1 MMRFPVRDVIATLL
15 VAVGLVIAGA
25 LAIGA
30 PVPGFGTVG
39 AVAVAVLV
47 LGVAA
52 SVSAVVP
59 GFDEL
64 LRGSRLYLVTAS
76 ALGVLALGAGVWAV
90 LRDEGVGVAVLVV
103 ATVGMWA
110 MSTMRHVGLMGQPRL
125 QHR

>member
-1 MMRFPVRDVIATLL
+1 

-25 LAIGA
+25 LAIGV
-30 PVPGFGTVG
+30 PVPGFGTVS
-39 AVAVAVLV
+39 AVAIVVLV

-59 GFDEL
+59 GFGEL
-64 LRGSRLYLVTAS
+64 IHGSRLYLLTAS

-90 LRDEGVGVAVLVV
+90 VRDEGGGLAVLVL

-110 MSTMRHVGLMGQPRL
+110 MSTVRHVGLMGQTRL